1 MIHILYLAA
10 GSARRFGSNKLLHPL
25 EGKPLFRHSLDWLA
39 ALVAQRQDCTLTV
52 VSRYEEILTTAAAM
66 GLSAVESPDSGKGI
80 SYTIRAGIG
89 SLPLLSPADFLLFVV
104 ADQPWLRR
112 ETVERLL
119 QGAKPGLWAA
129 TTAFGDRVGNP
140 TLFSSPLVPALLA
153 LEGDQGGRSILKS
166 EPQRCLR
173 VAAQEEKE
181 LWDIDYRE
189 QISIAT
195 QKKGNTCLSDDTN

>member
-10 GSARRFGSNKLLHPL
+10 GSARRFGSNKLLHSL
-25 EGKPLFRHSLDWLA
+25 ECKPLFRHSLDWLA

-89 SLPLLSPADFLLFVV
+89 SLPPLSPADFLLFVV

-181 LWDIDYRE
+181 LRDIDYRE
-189 QISIAT
+189 QISIAA

>member
-39 ALVAQRQDCTLTV
+39 ALAAQRQDCTLTV
-52 VSRYEEILTTAAAM
+52 VSRYQEILTTAAAM

-89 SLPLLSPADFLLFVV
+89 SLPPLSPADFLLFVV

-112 ETVERLL
+112 GTVERLL
-119 QGAKPGLWAA
+119 QAAKPGLWAA
-129 TTAFGDRVGNP
+129 IATFGDRVGNP
-140 TLFSSPLVPALLA
+140 TLFSAPLAPALLA
-153 LEGDQGGRSILKS
+153 LEADQGGRSILKRD
-166 EPQRCLR
+166 PQRCLR

-181 LWDIDYRE
+181 LWDVDYRE

>member
-39 ALVAQRQDCTLTV
+39 ALAAQRQDCTLTV
-52 VSRYEEILTTAAAM
+52 VSRYQEILTTAVAM

-89 SLPLLSPADFLLFVV
+89 SLPPLSPADFLLFVV

-112 ETVERLL
+112 EPWRGCSKRRSPACG
-119 QGAKPGLWAA
+119 QPPRRSGIGWGIRPS
-129 TTAFGDRVGNP
+129 
-140 TLFSSPLVPALLA
+140 FSAPLVPALLA
-153 LEGDQGGRSILKS
+153 LEADQGGRSILKRD
-166 EPQRCLR
+166 PQRSPAGWRPRRKRNCGTLITENR
-173 VAAQEEKE
+173 FP
-181 LWDIDYRE
+181 
-189 QISIAT
+189 
-195 QKKGNTCLSDDTN
+195 